1 MIKIKYHY
9 TDDFRLKG
17 FTLKGHAEYAEYG
30 YDIVCSAVTSNAI
43 GVDNSLNLLAKVEFE
58 SEIGQEGMIECIV
71 KEDCLN
77 DKTDLLFEH
86 FKLTM
91 EMIKGQYPKN
101 IESLPFLEDPT
112 PFLDANNCKFMFNI
126 WSHPLL
132 F

>member
-58 SEIGQEGMIECIV
+58 SEIGQEGMIECIG
-71 KEDCLN
+71 KESCLN

-86 FKLTM
+86 LKLTM

-101 IESLPFLEDPT
+101 IKIL
-112 PFLDANNCKFMFNI
+112 KK
-126 WSHPLL
+126 
-132 F
+132 

>member
-58 SEIGQEGMIECIV
+58 SEIGQDRKSV
-71 KEDCLN
+71 V
-77 DKTDLLFEH
+77 
-86 FKLTM
+86 
-91 EMIKGQYPKN
+91 
-101 IESLPFLEDPT
+101 
-112 PFLDANNCKFMFNI
+112 
-126 WSHPLL
+126 
-132 F
+132 

>member
-71 KEDCLN
+71 KESCLN
-77 DKTDLLFEH
+77 DKTDLLFRH

-101 IESLPFLEDPT
+101 IKIL
-112 PFLDANNCKFMFNI
+112 KK
-126 WSHPLL
+126 
-132 F
+132 

>member
-43 GVDNSLNLLAKVEFE
+43 GVDNSSPKYL
-58 SEIGQEGMIECIV
+58 S
-71 KEDCLN
+71 LN

-101 IESLPFLEDPT
+101 IKIL
-112 PFLDANNCKFMFNI
+112 KK
-126 WSHPLL
+126 
-132 F
+132 